1 MSKPVI
7 HTNELFQLIHTD
19 QIDQFNRRKSA
30 GESTAGKL
38 SGGDYRGL
46 DLRILEADGLDLSNA
61 YFRGAD
67 LRGIDFRKCN
77 IEGASF
83 CQARV
88 SGCYFPDAISAD
100 EIRLSV
106 DYGIRVRYRK

>member
-1 MSKPVI
+1 MAKPIVQ
-7 HTNELFQLIHTD
+7 TNELFQLIHQD
-19 QIDQFNRRKSA
+19 KIEEFNRRKLA

-38 SGGDYRGL
+38 CGGDYRGL
-46 DLRILEADGLDLSNA
+46 DLRLLDASGLDLSNA

-77 IEGASF
+77 LEGASF

-88 SGCYFPDAISAD
+88 SGCYFPVELTAD

-106 DYGIRVRYRK
+106 DYGIRVRYHK